1 MGVIS
6 AGKFLPRGPRQQRQR
21 AASSQS
27 AVNWV
32 KRTPTKVSD
41 FSLGMLRGTELN
53 IYGGGDA
60 RLGGFGED
68 TKRKGGNI
76 FVCR

>member
-6 AGKFLPRGPRQQRQR
+6 AGKFLPRGPSPRQQK

-41 FSLGMLRGTELN
+41 FSLGMLRGTGTELN
-53 IYGGGDA
+53 LYGGGDA
-60 RLGGFGED
+60 RLGGCITE
-68 TKRKGGNI
+68 
-76 FVCR
+76 